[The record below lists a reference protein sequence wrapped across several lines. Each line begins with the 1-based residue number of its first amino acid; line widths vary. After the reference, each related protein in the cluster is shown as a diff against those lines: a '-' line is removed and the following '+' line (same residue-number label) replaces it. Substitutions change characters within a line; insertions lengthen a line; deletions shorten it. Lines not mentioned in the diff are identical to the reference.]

1 MMERCVQYSTT
12 KTPKHNLKQRGRLD
26 LDPPRPPPI
35 PRAHTRLA
43 STSRGAA
50 EVLAEESAGVEDLLG
65 ALD

>member
-26 LDPPRPPPI
+26 LDPPPI